1 MKSAKLKL
9 VKQTDLRTVEG
20 RKPNDAL
27 SDPKGPSSGRPC
39 CFVGPGEPPSVAL
52 THPFS
57 LERFPDPLHRR
68 VRLVLHFLPV
78 LRRP

>member
-27 SDPKGPSSGRPC
+27 SDPKGPSFGAALLFCRARRTAISC
-39 CFVGPGEPPSVAL
+39 AYPSVLARTL
-52 THPFS
+52 PGPAAPPGASCSS
-57 LERFPDPLHRR
+57 LSASA
-68 VRLVLHFLPV
+68 
-78 LRRP
+78 